1 MKVLFLEPDR
11 VLADNI
17 DIFMNRLRLKM
28 SMKKYKKRRMFSK
41 KVLIF

>member
-11 VLADNI
+11 VLANSI

-28 SMKKYKKRRMFSK
+28 SMNKDIPRGRYFQRRF
-41 KVLIF
+41 